1 MIHVEFNIDDK
12 GQVTSFGMEG
22 HAMFDEYGKDLVCA
36 GASAVVFGSVNAILN
51 MTGANPAIEMDEESG
66 SLRFKADDPD
76 NDKMQILL
84 EGMIISLKTIEE
96 EYGEHIT
103 LNFK

>member
-1 MIHVEFNIDDK
+1 
-12 GQVTSFGMEG
+12 
-22 HAMFDEYGKDLVCA
+22 MFDEYGRDIVCA

-51 MTGANPAIEMDEESG
+51 MTGSNPALEMDEESG
-66 SLRFKADDPD
+66 VLRFKADDPD
-76 NDKMQILL
+76 NEKMQILL

-96 EYGEHIT
+96 EYGEHIQ